1 MSIKARDLRANVA
14 ELGFER
20 GMTVS
25 LELAL
30 EDLSELRMHMQQL
43 TELQVQ
49 CMDLID
55 KFMTISDGM
64 KQSIDVMRR
73 GREEVDGA

>member
-1 MSIKARDLRANVA
+1 MSIKARDLRSNIA

-20 GMTVS
+20 GMTAT

-30 EDLSELRMHMQQL
+30 EDLSELRVHMRQL
-43 TELQVQ
+43 TELQAQ
-49 CMDLID
+49 CID
-55 KFMTISDGM
+55 RMAEFMQVGSGL
-64 KQSIDVMRR
+64 QREIDTLRR

>member
-1 MSIKARDLRANVA
+1 MSIKARDLRPNIA
-14 ELGFER
+14 EMGFER
-20 GMTVS
+20 GTVHT

-30 EDLSELRMHMQQL
+30 EDLSELRLHMQQL

-64 KQSIDVMRR
+64 KQSIDTLRR
-73 GREEVDGA
+73 GKEEVDGA